1 MPQPLHNHQHLLPF
15 SDLLRRL
22 VHSLLS
28 VPLQSSPLWEFV
40 QLFLFY
46 YYHSMTTLVYRCTT
60 DLFIIIGWG
69 WVLALI
75 ALLYRRRKRNDYK
88 SFCSM
93 NRMKNHYRP
102 KIGLWRK

>member
-1 MPQPLHNHQHLLPF
+1 MPQLLHNHERLLPF
-15 SDLLRRL
+15 SDLQLHL

-40 QLFLFY
+40 QPFLFDY
-46 YYHSMTTLVYRCTT
+46 YSSMTTLVYRCTT

-69 WVLALI
+69 WILALI
-75 ALLYRRRKRNDYK
+75 ALLYRRSKRNDYE

-93 NRMKNHYRP
+93 NCMKN
-102 KIGLWRK
+102 